1 MSRGR
6 CRGGFVRGR
15 GEAITKVEAEAN
27 LLVEVISKTFKV
39 FNLLIKV
46 VKVLIIDQQVVI

>member
-1 MSRGR
+1 M
-6 CRGGFVRGR
+6 RGR

-39 FNLLIKV
+39 FNILIKV